1 MITDSN
7 DSIDSMEY
15 EEAPFMTTASTSV
28 YCDPT
33 RRHDF
38 AFLFDVTNGNP
49 NGDPDAGNLPRI
61 DPETMRGLVTDV
73 AIKRK
78 IRDWVDMSQGN
89 KDGFAIYVQNKG
101 IALNDFNRRAHDAVF
116 GAALET
122 SAVDTSLEEREA
134 KRVPASKGGKQEKE
148 PRDKRV
154 DESVPARQNARRD
167 WMCKQFY
174 DIRTFGAV
182 LSTGD
187 YPAGQVRGPIQ
198 LTFSQSIDR
207 IAPQDIS
214 ITRVAV
220 TELNPQKKTTSTM
233 GRKAFIPYGLYLG
246 YGFVVPHFARQ
257 TGFSA
262 EDLELFWM
270 ALQSVWDIDRSANRG
285 MLALRGLTIFSHN
298 NALGNAPAH
307 RLFDRMKVELVEGV
321 KIPRHFRDY
330 QVTVNGTDLPDGVT
344 LTQLV

>member
-1 MITDSN
+1 
-7 DSIDSMEY
+7 
-15 EEAPFMTTASTSV
+15 MTAI

-61 DPETMRGLVTDV
+61 DPETMHGLVTDV
-73 AIKRK
+73 CIKRK
-78 IRDWVDMSQGN
+78 IRDWVDMTHSNQER
-89 KDGFAIYVQNKG
+89 FEIYVQNKG
-101 IALNDFNRRAHDAVF
+101 IALNDFNRRAHQAVF
-116 GAALET
+116 EKTAAENGYAEQKVT
-122 SAVDTSLEEREA
+122 EA
-134 KRVPASKGGKQEKE
+134 KRLKGAKGGEQTKE
-148 PRDKRV
+148 GKV
-154 DESVPARQNARRD
+154 EESGAARQNARRE
-167 WMCKQFY
+167 WMCNHFY

-198 LTFSQSIDR
+198 LTFSQSIDP
-207 IAPQDIS
+207 IIPLDIS

-220 TELNPQKKTTSTM
+220 TEIEQGKKTTTTM
-233 GRKAFIPYGLYLG
+233 GRKAFVPYGLYLG
-246 YGFVVPHFARQ
+246 HGFFVPHFAQQ

-262 EDLELFWM
+262 EDLELFWT

-285 MLALRGLTIFSHN
+285 MLALRGLYIFSHS

-307 RLFDRMKVELVEGV
+307 RLLERIEVKHNNGV
-321 KIPRHFRDY
+321 QAPRHITDY
-330 QVTVNGTDLPDGVT
+330 TVTINDTDLPDGVI
-344 LTQLV
+344 LTRFA

>member
-1 MITDSN
+1 
-7 DSIDSMEY
+7 
-15 EEAPFMTTASTSV
+15 MTTVATPV

-73 AIKRK
+73 CIKRK
-78 IRDWVDMSQGN
+78 IRDWVDMSQM
-89 KDGFAIYVQNKG
+89 DQDRFAIYVQNKG
-101 IALNDFNRRAHDAVF
+101 IALNDFNRRAQEAVF
-116 GAALET
+116 GAAAENEQGEAAT
-122 SAVDTSLEEREA
+122 EA
-134 KRVPASKGGKQEKE
+134 KDAKRSKGAKGGEQG
-148 PRDKRV
+148 RDTRT
-154 DESVPARQNARRD
+154 DESASARQNARRE
-167 WMCKQFY
+167 WMCKHFY

-187 YPAGQVRGPIQ
+187 YPAGQVRGPVQ
-198 LTFSQSIDR
+198 LTFAQSIDR
-207 IAPQDIS
+207 IFPQDIS

-220 TELNPQKKTTSTM
+220 TEIDPKKKTTSTM
-233 GRKAFIPYGLYLG
+233 GRKAFVPYGLYLG

-262 EDLELFWM
+262 EDLHMFWN
-270 ALQSVWDIDRSANRG
+270 ALQSIWDVDRSASRG
-285 MLALRGLTIFSHN
+285 MLALRGLYIFSHD

-307 RLFDRMKVELVEGV
+307 RLFKSIDVRLVEGV
-321 KIPRHFRDY
+321 QVPRRIEDY
-330 QVTVNGTDLPDGVT
+330 AVTVNDTDVPEGVT
-344 LTQLV
+344 LTQLVH